1 MSLKNIRNGFDK
13 IREKGEE
20 YFNLEKE
27 KNEIENDIN
36 VLKSKYREEGVNRN
50 VLSDR
55 NKKLISIQNN
65 MGAIRKEIE
74 KISQKIDQ
82 EIRKEIQYAVWRP

>member
-36 VLKSKYREEGVNRN
+36 VLTSKYREEGVNRN

-82 EIRKEIQYAVWRP
+82 EIRKEIQYAV

>member
-20 YFNLEKE
+20 YFNLETD
-27 KNEIENDIN
+27 KNEIEKD
-36 VLKSKYREEGVNRN
+36 VEGLKSKYREEGVNRN

-55 NKKLISIQNN
+55 NKKLVSIQNK
-65 MGAIRKEIE
+65 MGLIRGEIE

-82 EIRKEIQYAVWRP
+82 EIRKEIQDVI

>member
-82 EIRKEIQYAVWRP
+82 EIRKEIQYVV

>member
-36 VLKSKYREEGVNRN
+36 VLKNKYREEGVNRN

-82 EIRKEIQYAVWRP
+82 EIRKEIQYAV

>member
-82 EIRKEIQYAVWRP
+82 EIRKEIQYAV